1 VAEVRDPETG
11 ERAIVG
17 VGRLSKSHTT
27 DEGEFAVLV
36 ADAYQ
41 RRGIGTE
48 LLRLLVE
55 IGRAEKLRRIT
66 GEILRDN
73 AGMVRASRKVGF
85 EIDRRDT
92 GGGTIEAY
100 LDLKAEPAL

>member
-1 VAEVRDPETG
+1 
-11 ERAIVG
+11 
-17 VGRLSKSHTT
+17 
-27 DEGEFAVLV
+27 
-36 ADAYQ
+36 
-41 RRGIGTE
+41 